1 MGEALGPRVTTE
13 PAARPETRRE
23 RPVLLFFESTQ
34 SGRCRRVEGFLAQV
48 LQRRHNHDTFKLVR
62 VDVGERPDLA
72 ERFRVD
78 CVPAVLVVDDRR
90 VRLRL
95 VAPRGCRE
103 LEQALSPWLR

>member
-1 MGEALGPRVTTE
+1 MGRTAGPRVAVE
-13 PAARPETRRE
+13 AARRPGIDGE
-23 RPVLLFFESTQ
+23 RPLLLFFESAQ

-62 VDVGERPDLA
+62 VDVGARPDLA

-78 CVPAVLVVDDRR
+78 GVPAVLVLADKR

-95 VAPRGCRE
+95 VGPRGCRQ
-103 LEQALSPWLR
+103 LEEALRPWLR